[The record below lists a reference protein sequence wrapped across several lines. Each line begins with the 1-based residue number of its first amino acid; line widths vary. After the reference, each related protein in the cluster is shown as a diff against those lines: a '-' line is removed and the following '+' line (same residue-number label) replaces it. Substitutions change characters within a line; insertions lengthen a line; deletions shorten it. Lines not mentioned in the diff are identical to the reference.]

1 MNALEK
7 YLSKQ
12 ISLPQLI
19 EKLPKKNLKFSVIIP
34 VYDEPYLSATLNHLL
49 NCDLPKEPVEI
60 ILVFNAS
67 EATPNHI
74 INQNRKTCAEIEE
87 WSKSQTLPMDIHPI
101 IKEDIP
107 LEYMGAGYARKL
119 GMDEAIRR
127 FASINRTDGV
137 LISLDADTECERNY
151 FTSIEHTLIKEPN
164 INAGTIFFEHPTEGT
179 KYSENVYQAIIR
191 YELFLRYY
199 KQALHYCGF
208 PYAFHTIGSAFFVKA
223 LAYAKQ
229 GGMNKRKAGED
240 FYFLNKLF
248 QLGNIREITKTRVYP
263 SPRPSDRVLFGTG
276 PEIKKISNNSEQ
288 EYLTYHPEFFTH
300 LKSFFSKA
308 EQLYHIPENKI
319 NGVFADL
326 PAFFREFLLK
336 INAEKNIKRI
346 RNNCASLDIFRK
358 HLFLWFDGLKIIRL
372 NHEAHES
379 AFNKTSLLKAANIM
393 LEKSGYK
400 NLQANNYSE
409 VLMNYKEIELA
420 NPYKI

>member
-12 ISLPQLI
+12 NNSHQLI
-19 EKLPKKNLKFSVIIP
+19 EKPPQKNLKYSVIIP
-34 VYDEPYLSATLNHLL
+34 VYNEPYLSATLNHLIK
-49 NCDLPKEPVEI
+49 CDLPKESVEI

-67 EATPNHI
+67 EATPNRI
-74 INQNRKTCAEIEE
+74 IRQNRKTFNEINE
-87 WSKSQTLPMDIHPI
+87 WKESQNLPMDIHTI

-107 LEYMGAGYARKL
+107 SEYMGAGYARKL

-127 FASINRTDGV
+127 FAAINRTDGI
-137 LISLDADTECERNY
+137 LISLDADTESERNY
-151 FTSIEHTLIKEPN
+151 FTSIENTIIKEIHLN
-164 INAGTIFFEHPTEGT
+164 GGTFFFEHPTEGA

-199 KQALHYCGF
+199 KQALHYCDF

-248 QLGNIREITKTRVYP
+248 QLGNIREVTETRVFP
-263 SPRPSDRVLFGTG
+263 SPRPSERVLFGTG

-288 EYLTYHPEFFTH
+288 EYLTYHPDFFTH
-300 LKSFFSKA
+300 LKNFFSKA
-308 EQLYHIPENKI
+308 EQLYNIPENEI
-319 NGVFADL
+319 NEVFTDL
-326 PAFFREFLLK
+326 PPFFQEFLLK

-346 RNNCASLDIFRK
+346 KNNCTSLKIFKK

-372 NHEAHES
+372 IHEAHETTYS
-379 AFNKTSLLKAANIM
+379 KIPLLKATKIM
-393 LEKSGYK
+393 LGYRGYK
-400 NLQANNYSE
+400 LPQSINYKE
-409 VLMNYKEIELA
+409 ILNTYKEIELA
-420 NPYKI
+420 CPLKI